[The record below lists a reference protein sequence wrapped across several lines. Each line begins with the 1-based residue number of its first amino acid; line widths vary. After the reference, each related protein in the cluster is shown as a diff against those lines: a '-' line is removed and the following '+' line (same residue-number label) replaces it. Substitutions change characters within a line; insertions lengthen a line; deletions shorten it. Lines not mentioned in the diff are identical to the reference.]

1 MNRLRAPKRTEP
13 RTSVRANIR
22 GRRSTQKPVL
32 LDALWRPGWVLTVLT
47 GLLAVSAPAAGQGI
61 APGQTAFD
69 NLIPTTARSP
79 GGMVNAGIGRALGAV
94 RVFETI
100 QITETEPILSS
111 MDQFRLGALGILIE
125 EIDEFFVFL
134 IQRVFARAG
143 VDVDPNAATLS
154 TPFGD
159 LGLASILGLFDP
171 TPEGKRVSKRTAESA
186 KPIRA
191 R

>member
-1 MNRLRAPKRTEP
+1 MNG
-13 RTSVRANIR
+13 V
-22 GRRSTQKPVL
+22 
-32 LDALWRPGWVLTVLT
+32 WRPGWVVTVLA

-79 GGMVNAGIGRALGAV
+79 GGMVNAGIGRAAGAV
-94 RVFETI
+94 RVFQTI
-100 QITETEPILSS
+100 QITETEPILSAL
-111 MDQFRLGALGILIE
+111 DQFRLAALGVLIE
-125 EIDEFFVFL
+125 EIDDFFVFL

-143 VDVDPNAATLS
+143 VDVDPNAATLT

-159 LGLASILGLFDP
+159 LGLAAILGLFDR
-171 TPEGKRVSKRTAESA
+171 TPEGKRVSKHTAESA